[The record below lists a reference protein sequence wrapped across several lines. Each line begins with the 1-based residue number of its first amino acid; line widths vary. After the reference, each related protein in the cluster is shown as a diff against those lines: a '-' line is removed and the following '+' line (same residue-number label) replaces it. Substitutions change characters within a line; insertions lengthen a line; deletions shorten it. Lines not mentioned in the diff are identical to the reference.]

1 MIGTVVSRSLSGLR
15 LCQSLKICLPYLP
28 DNKVTIHILHDNTL
42 TDDNRDKFNYI
53 AGQYNQTVK
62 FYNVE
67 ELCKDKVEELK
78 KYAPNSLKRFTIGAW
93 YRFLISDV
101 LATETKKAIYLDSDV
116 VVTMDIA
123 EYWNVDLE
131 DRILGVIPED
141 SWNRGNLLKKRIVID
156 KLVKYEKYFNSGS
169 LLINLEKF
177 RQAFSTIK
185 ESMNVLGKNP
195 QYTAFGDQDLLN
207 YCFAE
212 EALQLPFKFNA
223 IVAHNRKT
231 KVDSV
236 QGQILHYAMSGQL
249 QMDCNDIWNKLFFK
263 YFMKTPFHTA
273 QTFGNINTGIQKVYN
288 DQKDIMLRMINAV
301 SGKKRLFYVTKD
313 LEQKTRDLFQVKDD
327 ETVIVVDWSNPAEL
341 FRLTMSLGT
350 DRGKIIHI
358 FVAGGFVA
366 KAKQHLLKQGFKE
379 WQDFIDGGIAFG
391 GNVNTNFIVN
401 GM

>member
-1 MIGTVVSRSLSGLR
+1 MTV
-15 LCQSLKICLPYLP
+15 
-28 DNKVTIHILHDNTL
+28 HILHDNTL

-67 ELCKDKVEELK
+67 ELCKERLEEFRK
-78 KYAPNSLKRFTIGAW
+78 KFPSVVRNRWSIGS
-93 YRFLISDV
+93 YYPLLVPSVVSKDV
-101 LATETKKAIYLDSDV
+101 KKIIYLDADIIV
-116 VVTMDIA
+116 NLDIA
-123 EYWNVDLE
+123 TLWQTDLE
-131 DRILGVIPED
+131 GKTLAVIPNVLSRSKIYPLVNEGFVKHED
-141 SWNRGNLLKKRIVID
+141 
-156 KLVKYEKYFNSGS
+156 YFNSGVY
-169 LLINLEKF
+169 IMNVEKF
-177 RQAFSTIK
+177 TAQNSILDEGIK
-185 ESMNVLGKNP
+185 FLTEHKYLYDDERV
-195 QYTAFGDQDLLN
+195 LN
-207 YCFAE
+207 YCFSADTVK
-212 EALQLPFKFNA
+212 LPVKFNFQVVFERPRSQN
-223 IVAHNRKT
+223 ICDK
-231 KVDSV
+231 
-236 QGQILHYAMSGQL
+236 IIHYAARTLTMNT
-249 QMDCNDIWNKLFFK
+249 NDVYNDLFFQ
-263 YFMKTPFHTA
+263 YFMNTPFHTA

-301 SGKKRLFYVTKD
+301 SGKKRLFYVTSD

-327 ETVIVVDWSNPAEL
+327 ETVIVVDWNNPAEL